1 MKKTTTL
8 NTTAEVKAMTRAM
21 SDAGIR
27 TEVTS
32 ETVIG
37 THASKGECFRSMK
50 KGSADAW
57 ITRAAVDLFV
67 PQVVRASDLLG

>member
-1 MKKTTTL
+1 MKMTATL

-21 SDAGIR
+21 QLAGIK

-37 THASKGECFRSMK
+37 THASRGECFRSIK

-57 ITRAAVDLFV
+57 ITRSATDLFWSGDPFGV
-67 PQVVRASDLLG
+67 N

>member
-1 MKKTTTL
+1 
-8 NTTAEVKAMTRAM
+8 
-21 SDAGIR
+21 
-27 TEVTS
+27 
-32 ETVIG
+32 
-37 THASKGECFRSMK
+37 MK